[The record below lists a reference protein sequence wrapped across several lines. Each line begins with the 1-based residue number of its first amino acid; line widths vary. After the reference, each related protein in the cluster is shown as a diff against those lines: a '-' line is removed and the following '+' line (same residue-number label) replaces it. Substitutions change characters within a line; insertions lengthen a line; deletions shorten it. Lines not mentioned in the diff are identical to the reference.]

1 MLQGIRVLDLSRV
14 IAGPYCAAMLGD
26 LGADVIKLER
36 PGRGDDLRALR
47 GDGRMSASFAAVNR
61 NKRGIAVDLQKP
73 EGARLAF
80 DLARRAD
87 VVIENF
93 LTGVAEKLGLGYAAV
108 RAVNP
113 GGGLRLGD
121 RLRPDRPARAQ
132 ARLQHDRAGHER
144 AHGAHRHA
152 GRSAD
157 ARGRLGVRRG
167 GVLHDLRHDQR
178 RARASLPHRGR
189 PARGREPGRGEPRA
203 PARPDRDLLR
213 HRRAAQARGQ
223 PQPEPLARRGVPGQG
238 RLRQRG
244 AC

>member
-47 GDGRMSASFAAVNR
+47 GDGRDERVL
-61 NKRGIAVDLQKP
+61 RGGQPQQARDRGGP
-73 EGARLAF
+73 AEARGRPARLRPGP
-80 DLARRAD
+80 ARGRGHRELPDRRGREARP
-87 VVIENF
+87 
-93 LTGVAEKLGLGYAAV
+93 GLRGGP
-108 RAVNP
+108 R
-113 GGGLRLGD
+113 GESRGGLRLGH

-157 ARGRLGVRRG
+157 ARGRLGLRRG
-167 GVLHDLRHDQR
+167 RVLHGVRHGQR
-178 RARASLPHRGR
+178 RAGASLPHRRR
-189 PARGREPGRGEPRA
+189 PARGREPRR
-203 PARPDRDLLR
+203 
-213 HRRAAQARGQ
+213 RRASGSCPIRPRSTSTPASGRSAR
-223 PQPEPLARRGVPGQG
+223 AT
-238 RLRQRG
+238 
-244 AC
+244 AT